1 MLNVVTIVGAR
12 PQFIKASILSQIIKD
27 RSDIKE
33 SIIHTG
39 QHYDSNMSKV
49 FFEQLEISQPDYNLG
64 IGSGNHGR
72 QTGKMLE
79 AIEDILQKEKPD
91 LVLVYGDTNST
102 LAGALAASKLQIP
115 LAHVEAG
122 LRSFNRNM
130 PEEINRVLTDHVS
143 DYLFAPTETA
153 VANLNREGL
162 PENRI
167 FLVGD
172 VMYDATLKYGEKAE
186 RGSNIIERLQ
196 LKPKEFMLAT
206 VHRQENTDN
215 SARLRIIFDGLN
227 QVAQSIRVILPLHP
241 RTRKA
246 LDRDS
251 LLKAINPDVLLTDP
265 VGYLDML
272 KLEKNA
278 RLILTDSGG
287 VQKESYFFRVPCI
300 TLRKETE
307 WTELLQHGFNRLGG
321 DSAESINLT
330 VQESLKNKNLDW
342 TKPLYGDG
350 NSAEAITNILIK
362 Q

>member
-1 MLNVVTIVGAR
+1 MLNVATIVGAR
-12 PQFIKASILSQIIKD
+12 PQFIKASILSQTIKN
-27 RSDIKE
+27 RPDINE

-39 QHYDSNMSKV
+39 QHYDPNMSKV

-64 IGSGNHGR
+64 IGSGDHGR

-79 AIEDILQKEKPD
+79 AIEKILQKEKPD

-122 LRSFNRNM
+122 LRSFNRSM

-162 PENRI
+162 PKNRV

-172 VMYDATLKYGEKAE
+172 VMYDVALKYGEKAE
-186 RGSNIIERLQ
+186 HESDILERLQ
-196 LKPKEFMLAT
+196 VKPKEYILAT
-206 VHRQENTDN
+206 VHRQENTDD
-215 SARLRIIFDGLN
+215 SARLGMIFDGLT
-227 QVAQSIRVILPLHP
+227 QVAQSIKVILPLHP
-241 RTRKA
+241 RTRKT
-246 LDRDS
+246 LKRES
-251 LLKAINPDVLLTDP
+251 LLKAINPDVLLIDP
-265 VGYLDML
+265 VDYLDML

-278 RLILTDSGG
+278 RVIMTDSGG

-307 WTELLQHGFNRLGG
+307 WTELLQHGFNKLGG
-321 DSAESINLT
+321 NSAESINFA
-330 VQESLKNKNLDW
+330 VQESLLNKNLDW

-350 NSAEAITNILIK
+350 NAAEAITNILIK